1 MASTHT
7 VFKPIASDSLFGSIY
22 IPSGNSV
29 SYTGVTLYFSD
40 SSYLSTVNWDD
51 YIAELPDPAY
61 ADVINFGLSIM
72 QSLYPTS
79 ENSDYYDASNNS
91 SAFTKSVW
99 SDGLYR
105 YELSVAGGED
115 EKQWILYVPTVENKL
130 KLLAQS
136 VLNSQ
141 CNCSLDPA
149 LKDKFVKAKAY
160 QELIYNKV
168 INLTTDQSSVLEI
181 QEVIDDIASDLTVLL
196 NFLEGTETLCGC

>member
-7 VFKPIASDSLFGSIY
+7 VFKPITSDSLFGSIY
-22 IPSGNSV
+22 VPSGSSV
-29 SYTGVTLYFSD
+29 TYTGVTLYFSD
-40 SSYLSTVNWDD
+40 SSYLSTADTND
-51 YIAELPDPAY
+51 YIAELVDPAY
-61 ADVINFGLSIM
+61 PDVINFGLALI

-79 ENSDYYDASNNS
+79 FDSDYFDANNNAA
-91 SAFTKSVW
+91 AFTKSSW

-105 YELSVAGGED
+105 YDLSVDGGEA

-141 CNCSLDPA
+141 CNCSLDPT

-168 INLTTDQSSVLEI
+168 INLTTDQSSLSEI
-181 QEVIDDIASDLTVLL
+181 QEVINNIASDLTVLL